1 MPPPTLPLPPSPV
14 QVEAACVGP
23 LLRLDVKL
31 VQSGLSGSWGV
42 QVDRVAIR
50 DMAASTLVEFTAGGQ
65 WLGASPPRGDPP
77 PEVAASASGASSA
90 AATAG
95 GGQASSSA
103 AVALVGVQSMRLMPA
118 GMCAA
123 TFAAR

>member
-77 PEVAASASGASSA
+77 PEAAASASGASSA

-95 GGQASSSA
+95 GALSSA

>member
-77 PEVAASASGASSA
+77 PEAAASASGASSA

>member
-1 MPPPTLPLPPSPV
+1 MPLPPSPV

-77 PEVAASASGASSA
+77 PETPSPTPGASSA

-95 GGQASSSA
+95 GALSSA

>member
-1 MPPPTLPLPPSPV
+1 M
-14 QVEAACVGP
+14 GP

-31 VQSGLSGSWGV
+31 VQSGLGGSWGV

-77 PEVAASASGASSA
+77 PEAAASASGASSA

>member
-1 MPPPTLPLPPSPV
+1 M
-14 QVEAACVGP
+14 GP

-31 VQSGLSGSWGV
+31 VQSGLGGSWGV

-77 PEVAASASGASSA
+77 PEAAASASMGASSA

-95 GGQASSSA
+95 GTPQQSSSSA